1 MTGCKG
7 FKVNSGSF
15 VIELNTLSSK
25 KTKFVLRELSIER
38 MEMVSGGGLDSCF
51 CLAMDLIGITAT
63 IAMTPLGPI
72 GWATAGWLYTAAV
85 ASGVGTGLSLGGC
98 IS

>member
-1 MTGCKG
+1 MEI
-7 FKVNSGSF
+7 VN
-15 VIELNTLSSK
+15 
-25 KTKFVLRELSIER
+25 
-38 MEMVSGGGLDSCF
+38 GGGLDSCF
-51 CLAMDLIGITAT
+51 GVAMGVIAIAAT
-63 IAMTPLGPI
+63 IALTPAGPI